1 MNSLLKPIDFKK
13 LVYPKLNNMNYKL
26 STSNREQHY
35 LNIEFKA
42 KVEGDITTV
51 QLPAWRP
58 GRYDSGNF
66 AKNIQQ
72 FTVADQKGKK
82 LEFDKVTKDSWE
94 VKTKNTKEIIIT
106 YNYYSIDFNSGSTYL
121 DEEVLYVNPVNCL
134 VYIPSQINE
143 ECTVEI
149 PKGKGEQIACGLPLK
164 SGKIKTNDFHELA
177 DTPFLV
183 STNLQSKT
191 YESKGVKF
199 YVWFYGECKPEWKK
213 VITDFKKYTDYQIKL
228 FGGFPVEEYH
238 FINIIKPIKA
248 YHGVE
253 HTTSTVITLGPSYDV
268 MGEKY
273 VDLLG
278 VSSHELYHTWNIK
291 SIRPSEMNPY
301 DYTTE
306 NYSKLGY
313 VAEGVTTYMGDLIL
327 FESGVFDKEQ
337 YINEIN
343 QYLKKHYS
351 NGGRLNKSVADSS
364 YDTWLD
370 GYEIGV
376 PDRKSSIYVEGALV
390 SFMIDMKTREAT
402 KGKKNL
408 HTIMKLMYDR
418 FGKKGIGYTEK
429 DYQNLIEEESGIS
442 FISFFNSYIWG
453 TKDFTKELKKCL
465 KFAGFELQKSS
476 SKLST
481 ERRGMIVVP
490 VKEGA
495 KIVHVQKDST
505 SYEAGLSRGDV
516 IRTVNGYP
524 IKQDLDNWL
533 QYFEGEKVELQV
545 NRNNK
550 LKSVTLKKSNSF
562 QFWEHLVK

>member
-1 MNSLLKPIDFKK
+1 
-13 LVYPKLNNMNYKL
+13 MNYKL
-26 STSNREQHY
+26 RTSNRDQHY
-35 LNIEFKA
+35 LDIEFNT
-42 KVEGDITTV
+42 KVTEETTTI

-58 GRYDSGNF
+58 GRYELGDF

-72 FTVADQKGKK
+72 FEVKDENGIALK
-82 LEFDKVTKDSWE
+82 FNKVTKDSWE
-94 VKTKNTKEIIIT
+94 VNTKNAKEIIVN

-121 DEEVLYVNPVNCL
+121 DEEVLYVNPVNCF

-143 ECTVEI
+143 KCVVEI

-177 DTPFLV
+177 DTPFIV
-183 STNLQSKT
+183 SANLQNET

-213 VITDFKKYTDYQIKL
+213 VITDFKKYTDYQLKI

-238 FINIIKPIKA
+238 FINIILPIKA

-253 HTTSTVITLGPSYDV
+253 HTTSTIITLGPSYDV
-268 MGEKY
+268 MGSKY

-337 YINEIN
+337 YAKEIN
-343 QYLKKHYS
+343 QYLKRHFN

-370 GYEIGV
+370 GYEMGV
-376 PDRKSSIYVEGALV
+376 PDRKSSIYMEGALV

-402 KGKKNL
+402 KGQQSL
-408 HTIMKLMYDR
+408 HSIMKLMYDR

-429 DYQNLIEEESGIS
+429 DYKNLIEEVSGIS
-442 FISFFNSYIWG
+442 FTSFFNSYIWG

-465 KFAGFELQKSS
+465 KFTGFELQKSS
-476 SKLST
+476 SKLAT
-481 ERRGMIVVP
+481 ERRGMIVTP
-490 VKEGA
+490 VKEGV
-495 KIVHVQKDST
+495 KIVHVQKDSS
-505 SYEAGLSRGDV
+505 SYEAGLSRADL
-516 IRTVNGYP
+516 IIAVNGYP
-524 IKQDLDNWL
+524 VKQDLDNWL
-533 QYFEGEKVELQV
+533 HYFEVEKVELQV
-545 NRNNK
+545 IRNGKQK
-550 LKSVTLKKSNSF
+550 LVTLTPPNSF
-562 QFWEHLVK
+562 QFWEQFVK